1 MRHLSPRL
9 TTAALALALAL
20 APALALARGGPPP
33 RAPGYGSYQDSEG
46 FFLRRGLTAGLGFG
60 VGALSTD
67 SGIFDCRDCV
77 FRPAAVGF
85 HGHLGVMLD
94 HRLALSGEY
103 WNQIQRLDYFGDA
116 YGIQHMLMG
125 SLQHWLHPQFWIKGG
140 LGLASLQVSYYDGFV
155 EELNYGTALM
165 AAAGYEFAF
174 APDFSIDVQLRL
186 GTGMYR
192 HVSDRANTALLGIGI
207 AWF

>member
-1 MRHLSPRL
+1 MRQLSPRL
-9 TTAALALALAL
+9 IIASFAIALTV
-20 APALALARGGPPP
+20 APALAFAQSGPPH
-33 RAPGYGSYQDSEG
+33 RGPGYGHYQDSEG

-60 VGALSTD
+60 VGGLSTD
-67 SGIFDCRDCV
+67 SGIFDCTDCAS
-77 FRPAAVGF
+77 RPAAFGF
-85 HGHLGVMLD
+85 HGHLGIMLD
-94 HRLALSGEY
+94 HRLALSAEY

-116 YGIQHMLMG
+116 YGWQHMVMG
-125 SLQHWLHPQFWIKGG
+125 SLQHWLHPQVWIKGG
-140 LGLASLQVSYYDGFV
+140 LGIATLQVTYFDGFA

-174 APDFSIDVQLRL
+174 APDFAIDVQLRL

-192 HVSDRANTALLGIGI
+192 YVADRANTALIGIGI